1 MLSKKA
7 ESWEYLQ
14 VSVKIQGLVTV
25 KANLAFFLGLSYRC
39 RLNDCGCAMKNA
51 EEDLALNDL
60 FGLEIGLESQTIW
73 CICKMN
79 ESDFDLVENDSFISS
94 NSNSSN
100 DKAEEE
106 AFEVYLL
113 SQPIQCLAISF
124 IIIVAIVCN
133 SLVIHNICMC
143 QVSLWY

>member
-1 MLSKKA
+1 
-7 ESWEYLQ
+7 
-14 VSVKIQGLVTV
+14 
-25 KANLAFFLGLSYRC
+25 
-39 RLNDCGCAMKNA
+39 MKNA

-143 QVSLWY
+143 QVSITTLEIELSKLNVENLISTISCQMTAIFLA

>member
-1 MLSKKA
+1 
-7 ESWEYLQ
+7 
-14 VSVKIQGLVTV
+14 
-25 KANLAFFLGLSYRC
+25 
-39 RLNDCGCAMKNA
+39 MKNA

-79 ESDFDLVENDSFISS
+79 ESDFDLVENDSFIS
-94 NSNSSN
+94 NSNSSE
-100 DKAEEE
+100 DKEEE

-143 QVSLWY
+143 QVSITTLEIELSKLNVENLISIISCQMTAIFLA

>member
-1 MLSKKA
+1 
-7 ESWEYLQ
+7 
-14 VSVKIQGLVTV
+14 
-25 KANLAFFLGLSYRC
+25 
-39 RLNDCGCAMKNA
+39 MKNA

-79 ESDFDLVENDSFISS
+79 ESDFDLVENDSFIS
-94 NSNSSN
+94 NSNSSE
-100 DKAEEE
+100 DKEEE

-143 QVSLWY
+143 QVSITTLEIELSKLNVENLISTISCQMTAIFLA

>member
-1 MLSKKA
+1 
-7 ESWEYLQ
+7 
-14 VSVKIQGLVTV
+14 
-25 KANLAFFLGLSYRC
+25 
-39 RLNDCGCAMKNA
+39 MKNA

-79 ESDFDLVENDSFISS
+79 ESDFDLVENDSFIS
-94 NSNSSN
+94 NSNSSE
-100 DKAEEE
+100 DKEEE

-113 SQPIQCLAISF
+113 NQPIQCLAISF

-143 QVSLWY
+143 QVSITTLEIELSKLNVENLISTISCQMTAIFLA